1 MANEIVEGE
10 TTENTTEE
18 ATQETAETEGK
29 AKLEENAEEEA
40 TEEATKEEDKSSDLE
55 AKNRQLYERA
65 KKAEEKLKTLEK
77 TGKVN
82 KEKSTG
88 EPDLDYILE
97 VQSATKGLDTEEV
110 DELRLRAKAKGISL
124 SEARK
129 DENFV
134 LWQNAKK
141 EKVAKAKA
149 LNPSTQQTEVK
160 KAKTPE
166 ERLAQAKTLEEQT
179 KILDE
184 LGMNPLKNQGFNE
197 NWEEGQW

>member
-1 MANEIVEGE
+1 MPEEEIVEGE

-18 ATQETAETEGK
+18 ATEEAVETKEEATT
-29 AKLEENAEEEA
+29 EENTEEEA
-40 TEEATKEEDKSSDLE
+40 TEEAEDEEDKSSDLE
-55 AKNRQLYERA
+55 AKNRQLFERA
-65 KKAEEKLKTLEK
+65 KKAEEKLKAMEK
-77 TGKVN
+77 AGKVN

-88 EPDLDYILE
+88 DNLDYILE
-97 VQSATKGLDTEEV
+97 VQSATKGLDAEEV
-110 DELRLRAKAKGISL
+110 EELRLRAKAKDYSL

-134 LWQNAKK
+134 LWQKARK

-149 LNPSTQQTEVK
+149 LDPSTKQAEVK

-166 ERLAQAKTLEEQT
+166 QRLAEAKTLEEQG

-184 LGMNPLKNQGFNE
+184 LGLNPINQKGYID
-197 NWEEGQW
+197 NWEEGMG